1 MNRRTPLQKTYYSM
15 VKPFHLKV
23 KHYIEDL
30 LNKWWIT
37 KSTSHYS
44 SPIFVIWNKDGS
56 LWLCC
61 NYCSL
66 NSKTQVDRHP
76 LLRIQD
82 VIDSLKGNKYFSVLD
97 QQQAHHQIY
106 PDAKNHPLTPFITP
120 WDLNEWVSAPFGLT
134 NATAEFQRF
143 MENAWGE
150 FVFPY
155 VGDSLAFFHTFVDHL
170 NHLKKLFQILR
181 EKGIKVTAN
190 KCKLFQRQVNY
201 LGRVISSGGYY
212 IDQANIKA
220 VTILLNQKPR
230 TTEEVGHQL
239 GLIAY

>member
-97 QQQAHHQIY
+97 QQKAHHQIY
-106 PDAKNHPLTPFITP
+106 LDAENHPLTPFITP
-120 WDLNEWVSAPFGLT
+120 WDLNEWVSAPFGLK
-134 NATAEFQRF
+134 NAPAEFRISEIYGKRMGWIWFPIRWWQS
-143 MENAWGE
+143 GI
-150 FVFPY
+150 FPY
-155 VGDSLAFFHTFVDHL
+155 ICSPHEPFKEAFSKIEGERNQGNSL
-170 NHLKKLFQILR
+170 
-181 EKGIKVTAN
+181 
-190 KCKLFQRQVNY
+190 
-201 LGRVISSGGYY
+201 
-212 IDQANIKA
+212 
-220 VTILLNQKPR
+220 
-230 TTEEVGHQL
+230 
-239 GLIAY
+239 